1 MMKRIAGAFLAG
13 LTAMMITT
21 TAFAGQFVGGYHL
34 AVSDDGAGSIN
45 SWGAAAFPVDVD
57 LDANSARVRI
67 NSGSG
72 PVVYNFN
79 RKSGPNQYMSD
90 EGWTLDVNDC
100 NTFTM
105 VTYDGI
111 DYICR

>member
-1 MMKRIAGAFLAG
+1 MMKKIAGTVLAG
-13 LTAMMITT
+13 IAAMMLTT

-34 AVSDDGAGSIN
+34 AVTDDCAGRVN
-45 SWGAAAFPVDVD
+45 AWGANDWPVEVD
-57 LDANSARVRI
+57 LGSNYATVKI
-67 NSGSG
+67 YTGSG
-72 PVVYNFN
+72 PMFYNFN

-105 VTYDGI
+105 VTYDGV

>member
-34 AVSDDGAGSIN
+34 AVSDDGAGRIN
-45 SWGAAAFPVDVD
+45 SWGAADFPVDVD

-79 RKSGPNQYMSD
+79 RKTGAGKYASD
-90 EGWTLDVNDC
+90 EGWEMDASDND
-100 NTFTM
+100 NIRM
-105 VTYDGI
+105 ITYDGI